1 MGSAQGGVEPGRARG
16 IQVGAVAWTGA
27 VAGTGAV
34 AWTTVVGVGRTAAFG
49 SCRGTRD
56 LRSCPVHIEGPSALV
71 PSRHIQRGTGRC
83 R

>member
-27 VAGTGAV
+27 VAR
-34 AWTTVVGVGRTAAFG
+34 TTVVGVDRTAAIG
-49 SCRGTRD
+49 SCGSARD
-56 LRSCPVHIEGPSALV
+56 LRCCPVHIEGPSALV